1 MYLLTLIY
9 EKKNKKQKNN
19 GPVSCMQLINAMQWL
34 RQLLRMYF
42 FVLFIGHGLQ
52 SLSICPWYHNAGK
65 INENDLRL
73 FEQWYRGCAIM
84 ACLHCKNFASLSRSK
99 GTSLPLHSMCM
110 LLSIY
115 SQPSITCGGFS
126 SLRHALHHHCDITQN
141 MRWLYLLWV
150 TYMYLNS
157 CIKHNCIFSSCLQL
171 CFSWLLSLHQVSCG
185 IAHVGSG
192 ICSFVA
198 IQSL

>member
-1 MYLLTLIY
+1 MHATH
-9 EKKNKKQKNN
+9 Q
-19 GPVSCMQLINAMQWL
+19 CNAMIEAALKDVFLCSLYWAWITITVHLPLIPQCWENQWEWFKAIWTMVQRL
-34 RQLLRMYF
+34 CHHGMSALQELCF
-42 FVLFIGHGLQ
+42 F
-52 SLSICPWYHNAGK
+52 
-65 INENDLRL
+65 
-73 FEQWYRGCAIM
+73 
-84 ACLHCKNFASLSRSK
+84 SRSK